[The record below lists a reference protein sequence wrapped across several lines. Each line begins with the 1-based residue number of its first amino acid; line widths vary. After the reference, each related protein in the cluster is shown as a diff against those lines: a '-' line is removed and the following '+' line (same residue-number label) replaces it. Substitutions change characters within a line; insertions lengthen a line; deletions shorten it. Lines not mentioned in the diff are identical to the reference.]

1 MTIALQDLLRW
12 SPPCCKPLY
21 DMQRPK
27 MFELPLDNP
36 PALKTCAEC
45 AHLIGVRN
53 HPEYAAGW
61 LCDHPS
67 NIKSTSIDP
76 VTGLET
82 KARVYYNCGEARKD
96 EWKTLPPNKRVLMS
110 CGQAGQWFKL
120 YEKPTPRVIPPRA
133 GASPGA
139 EALLN
144 ELENLR

>member
-45 AHLIGVRN
+45 AHLIGVR
-53 HPEYAAGW
+53 
-61 LCDHPS
+61 DHPS

-133 GASPGA
+133 GATAGA
-139 EALLN
+139 EALRN